1 MIGFTQVKT
10 KDDSVN
16 LSFHS
21 YMNEAVKITAHL
33 LERDLG
39 YEAIITSGKDG
50 KHSENSLH
58 YEGRAAD
65 FRTWTSPTSGKQISQ
80 QEKLSIVENI
90 HNVLNAHFYGRAV
103 FDVIAE
109 STHIHVE
116 LDTIYG

>member
-1 MIGFTQVKT
+1 MIGEKQIKT

-16 LSFHS
+16 LDFHS
-21 YMNEAVKITAHL
+21 YMDEAAKITAHL
-33 LERDLG
+33 LERHLG

-50 KHSENSLH
+50 RHSNNSLH
-58 YEGRAAD
+58 YKGRAAD
-65 FRTWTSPTSGKQISQ
+65 FRTWTSPTSGQQITQ
-80 QEKLSIVENI
+80 ATKISIVEDI

-116 LDTIYG
+116 LDQVYG